1 MKQTVLT
8 KIKTYSPLLL
18 AAGII
23 LCYLLTEGLKINEI
37 LLHDT
42 THVINVV
49 MGVLIV
55 GGLILFHFRVRKVP
69 DKTEE
74 LIRLMLFAGLV
85 MRIGYMLYTDAY
97 TRPHDIAGGHDSY
110 ILQIMQNFQLP
121 QDNHGQFYQ
130 QPVYYIISAIV
141 SAVVNA
147 ILGTSEDPH
156 ALVNAAKIVSCF
168 ASCSVLLMVPKL
180 CKELELD
187 RRAEPVVLAITAFLP
202 EFYLLA
208 GRVGPD
214 SLSVYLMMLALLL
227 TIRWFKS
234 QTFPFLQRC

>member
-97 TRPHDIAGGHDSY
+97 TRPHDIAGGHDS
-110 ILQIMQNFQLP
+110 
-121 QDNHGQFYQ
+121 
-130 QPVYYIISAIV
+130 
-141 SAVVNA
+141 
-147 ILGTSEDPH
+147 
-156 ALVNAAKIVSCF
+156 
-168 ASCSVLLMVPKL
+168 
-180 CKELELD
+180 
-187 RRAEPVVLAITAFLP
+187 
-202 EFYLLA
+202 
-208 GRVGPD
+208 
-214 SLSVYLMMLALLL
+214 
-227 TIRWFKS
+227 
-234 QTFPFLQRC
+234 